1 MTKDKFDPYKG
12 ITDEEKELHNSVPPA
27 DTMTKDEVAIKQDKY
42 VVLSLDVDDAY
53 AFDDV
58 FAKDSYPEML
68 DQQWLSLDSEWASLK
83 LAKQRF
89 DDLKMQTSNAYL
101 FKVIDKSE
109 CI

>member
-27 DTMTKDEVAIKQDKY
+27 DTMTKNEVAIKQDKY

-53 AFDDV
+53 AFERNDGIMKLV
-58 FAKDSYPEML
+58 PAFSRQL
-68 DQQWLSLDSEWASLK
+68 FSLDSEWASLK